1 NGELNRVQSSSYS
14 ATASLRKFVRQKFDF
29 SLNGGPSYSYGR
41 SSLQTDRDNNGWG
54 WNGNYSFN
62 IYLPLKFQI
71 SSEGRYNYTAPTQ
84 LFEESLERFIIDASV
99 SKKFLKDETLKLTVG
114 MND

>member
-1 NGELNRVQSSSYS
+1 
-14 ATASLRKFVRQKFDF
+14 
-29 SLNGGPSYSYGR
+29 
-41 SSLQTDRDNNGWG
+41 WG

-114 MND
+114 MNDILNQNVGVNRSASNNMFVQDRYTAITRLLMFSLTWDFNKMGGVTVQN